1 MDNDDPHDFGMNIV
15 QKLVAQMAGFQEKV
29 PEPKVRLEKT
39 AINKN
44 EIYR

>member
-1 MDNDDPHDFGMNIV
+1 
-15 QKLVAQMAGFQEKV
+15 MAGFQERA
-29 PEPKVRLEKT
+29 PEPKGWLEKT

>member
-1 MDNDDPHDFGMNIV
+1 MDNDGQHDSGRNIV
-15 QKLVAQMAGFQEKV
+15 QKLVVQMAGFQERA
-29 PEPKVRLEKT
+29 PEPKGWLEKT